1 MTYVDEEVDENFP
14 DSICNFEPWTF
25 PDPEGM
31 MKRQSKVLDREEQF
45 DLSRFRECLLIFQAL
60 CSLEE
65 TEDLFSILP
74 GIFSLK

>member
-1 MTYVDEEVDENFP
+1 
-14 DSICNFEPWTF
+14 
-25 PDPEGM
+25 